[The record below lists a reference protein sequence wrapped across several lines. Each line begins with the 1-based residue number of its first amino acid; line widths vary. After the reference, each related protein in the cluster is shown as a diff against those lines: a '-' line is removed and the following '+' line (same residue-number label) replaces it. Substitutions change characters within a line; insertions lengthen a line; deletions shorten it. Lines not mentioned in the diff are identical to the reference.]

1 MTDLQPGRGLHRR
14 DFLRYSG
21 LLGAAA
27 AITAGVSACGG
38 PSSTGS
44 GGSGGSGGSKDTI
57 QAALAYALSGG
68 FDPMTSSS
76 AVAVAANFHVLES
89 LVDLDPVT
97 RRPYNALAKAAPVK
111 VDDTT
116 YRVAIRDGATFHDG
130 SKVTADDVV
139 FSFER
144 VLDPTNASL
153 FVQFLPF
160 LDGVKKVDDSTVEFA
175 LKYAFALFAERL
187 AVVRI
192 VPKKIVQADQKKFDA
207 LPVGSGPYRL
217 TAASAT
223 NGLSF
228 AKYDAYNGPRPA
240 KAARMNWLLLADP
253 SARVTALQSGRVQA
267 IEAVPYLNADELKRS
282 ATVEAVQ
289 SFGLLFLMFNCKARP
304 FDDVRVRQALHYAL
318 DTDKLIKTALLGNAA
333 AATSFLPSAHPD
345 YVQASTVY
353 GYDPAKARQLL
364 SQAGVSG
371 LKVELVTTDT
381 DFVKDC
387 APLIKQSWDAIGVAT
402 SLNIGQSGGQY
413 SNLVDTGKYQVMAAP
428 GDPSVFGNDVDLLM
442 RWFYV
447 GTWPEHRSYNASTPE
462 AKKVVGLLDQAAR
475 EADDAARKKLW
486 GQAIDIVAEQAALYP
501 ILHRKLDTGW
511 KADRLPGFRPM
522 ATTGLSFLNVGR
534 A

>member
-14 DFLRYSG
+14 DFLRYTG

-38 PSSTGS
+38 PSST
-44 GGSGGSGGSKDTI
+44 GSGGSGGSKDTI

-97 RRPYNALAKAAPVK
+97 RQPYNALAKAAPEK

-144 VLDPTNASL
+144 VLDPKNASL

-160 LDGVKKVDDSTVEFA
+160 LDKVRKVDDTTVEFR
-175 LKYAFALFAERL
+175 LKYAFALFSERL

-207 LPVGSGPYRL
+207 LPVGSGPFRL

-223 NGLSF
+223 AGLSF
-228 AKYDAYNGPRPA
+228 AKFDAYNGPRPA
-240 KAARMNWLLLADP
+240 KVAKMTWLLLADP

-267 IEAVPYLNADELKRS
+267 IEAVPYLNAAELRKAAS
-282 ATVEAVQ
+282 VEAVQ
-289 SFGLLFLMFNCKARP
+289 SFGLLFLMFNCKVKP

-333 AATSFLPSAHPD
+333 AATSFLPAGHPD
-345 YVQASTVY
+345 YVKAATVY
-353 GYDPAKARQLL
+353 GYDPDKAKQLL
-364 SQAGVSG
+364 REAGVSG
-371 LKVELVTTDT
+371 LKVELITTDT

-387 APLIKQSWDAIGVAT
+387 APLIKQSWDAVGVAT
-402 SLNIGQSGGQY
+402 TLNVGQSGGQY
-413 SNLVDTGKYQVMAAP
+413 ANRVDTGKYQVMAAP
-428 GDPSVFGNDVDLLM
+428 GDPSVFGNDADLLM

-447 GTWPEHRSYNASTPE
+447 GTWPEHRSYNAGTPE
-462 AKKVVGLLDQAAR
+462 AKKVVDLLDRAAR
-475 EADDAARKKLW
+475 EADPAARKTLW
-486 GQAIDIVAEQAALYP
+486 SQAIDVVAEQAALYP
-501 ILHRKLDTGW
+501 IFHRKLDTGW
-511 KADRLPGFRPM
+511 KGQALPGFRPM

>member
-14 DFLRYSG
+14 DFLRYTG

-38 PSSTGS
+38 PSST
-44 GGSGGSGGSKDTI
+44 GSGGSGGSKDTI

-97 RRPYNALAKAAPVK
+97 RQPYNALAKAAPEK

-116 YRVAIRDGATFHDG
+116 YRVAIRDGAAFHDG

-144 VLDPTNASL
+144 VLDPKNASL

-160 LDGVKKVDDSTVEFA
+160 LDTVRKVDETTVEFR

-207 LPVGSGPYRL
+207 LPVGSGPFKL
-217 TAASAT
+217 TSASAT
-223 NGLSF
+223 AGLSF
-228 AKYDAYNGPRPA
+228 AKFDAYNGPRPA
-240 KAARMNWLLLADP
+240 KVAKMTWLLLSDP

-267 IEAVPYLNADELKRS
+267 IEAVPYLNAGELRKAAS
-282 ATVEAVQ
+282 VEAVQ
-289 SFGLLFLMFNCKARP
+289 SFGLLFMMFNCKVKP

-333 AATSFLPSAHPD
+333 AATSFLPAGHPD
-345 YVQASTVY
+345 YVKAATVY
-353 GYDPAKARQLL
+353 GYDPDKAKQLL
-364 SQAGVSG
+364 REAGVNG
-371 LKVELVTTDT
+371 LKVELITTDT

-387 APLIKQSWDAIGVAT
+387 APLIKQSWDAVGVAT
-402 SLNIGQSGGQY
+402 TLDVGQSGGQY
-413 SNLVDTGKYQVMAAP
+413 SNRVDTGKYQVMAAP

-447 GTWPEHRSYNASTPE
+447 GTWPEHRSYNAGTPE
-462 AKKVVGLLDQAAR
+462 AKKVVDLLDQAAR
-475 EADDAARKKLW
+475 EADPAARKTLW
-486 GQAIDIVAEQAALYP
+486 GQAIDVVAEQAALYP
-501 ILHRKLDTGW
+501 IFHRKLDTGW
-511 KADRLPGFRPM
+511 KGKALPGFRPM

>member
-14 DFLRYSG
+14 DFLRYTG

-38 PSSTGS
+38 PSST
-44 GGSGGSGGSKDTI
+44 GSGGSGGSKDTI

-76 AVAVAANFHVLES
+76 AVAVAADFHVLES

-97 RRPYNALAKAAPVK
+97 RQPYNALAKAAPEK

-144 VLDPTNASL
+144 VLDPKNASL

-160 LDGVKKVDDSTVEFA
+160 LDKVRKVDDTTVEFR
-175 LKYAFALFAERL
+175 LKYAFALFSERL

-207 LPVGSGPYRL
+207 LPVGSGPFRL

-223 NGLSF
+223 AGLSF
-228 AKYDAYNGPRPA
+228 AKFDAYNGPRPA
-240 KAARMNWLLLADP
+240 KVAKMTWLLLADP

-267 IEAVPYLNADELKRS
+267 IEAVPYLNADELRKAAS
-282 ATVEAVQ
+282 VEAVQ
-289 SFGLLFLMFNCKARP
+289 SFGLLFLMFNCKVKP

-333 AATSFLPSAHPD
+333 AATSFLPAGHPD
-345 YVQASTVY
+345 YVKASTVY
-353 GYDPAKARQLL
+353 GYDPDKAKQLL
-364 SQAGVSG
+364 REAGVSG
-371 LKVELVTTDT
+371 LKVELITTDT

-387 APLIKQSWDAIGVAT
+387 APLIKQSWDAVGVAT
-402 SLNIGQSGGQY
+402 TLNVGQSGGQY
-413 SNLVDTGKYQVMAAP
+413 ANRVDTGKYQVMAAP
-428 GDPSVFGNDVDLLM
+428 GDPSVFGNDADLLM

-447 GTWPEHRSYNASTPE
+447 GTWPEHRSYNAGTPE
-462 AKKVVGLLDQAAR
+462 AKKVVDLLDRAAR
-475 EADDAARKKLW
+475 EADPAARRTLW
-486 GQAIDIVAEQAALYP
+486 SQAIDVVAEQAALYP
-501 ILHRKLDTGW
+501 IFHRKLDTGW
-511 KADRLPGFRPM
+511 KGKALPGFRPM